1 MKIVIL
7 GAGKVG
13 SFVTS
18 DLSNEGHDIVVID
31 NDKAV
36 LDDLLATNDV
46 MGLLGDG
53 RDVDILIEAG
63 AKDCDLFIAVS
74 QSDDVNLIAS
84 TLAKKLGA
92 KNIIIRLRET
102 HYVKHK
108 KMIAQ
113 VTDAKSIINPEYIAA
128 KDIQRTLKYSHALN
142 VEGFF
147 KDRALMMELVIDE
160 GSDLDGRKI
169 SDLISYSENYH
180 TLIGIINSDGDVRI
194 PHGDDI
200 LKANDKIYV
209 IGEKQAV
216 DSFYR
221 HEQKGAYDINNVMVI
236 GAGNVSKYLVGLLL
250 QRGFKVT
257 VVEIDRKKAEEI
269 SQMHSGAVV
278 INADGSSPELLE
290 ELRIND
296 YDGLIALTGID
307 EENILISLL
316 AQRYGLDK
324 VIAKVNRTKLLKMT
338 GILDID
344 TTFAPKMAASDVI
357 NRFVRSKGN
366 ARGQSISSLYRLE
379 DEKVEV
385 IEFKAIEH
393 SKILDVSL
401 KDLKIR
407 DDSLVLAIE
416 HRERDGEI
424 EVPNGSSKISLGDS
438 VLVATTSHD
447 FKVLDDILEE
457 K

>member
-63 AKDCDLFIAVS
+63 AKDCDLFIAVTL
-74 QSDDVNLIAS
+74 SDDVNLIAS

-113 VTDAKSIINPEYIAA
+113 MTDAKSIINPEYIAA

-160 GSDLDGRKI
+160 GSDLDL
-169 SDLISYSENYH
+169 SLIH
-180 TLIGIINSDGDVRI
+180 I
-194 PHGDDI
+194 
-200 LKANDKIYV
+200 
-209 IGEKQAV
+209 
-216 DSFYR
+216 
-221 HEQKGAYDINNVMVI
+221 
-236 GAGNVSKYLVGLLL
+236 
-250 QRGFKVT
+250 
-257 VVEIDRKKAEEI
+257 
-269 SQMHSGAVV
+269 
-278 INADGSSPELLE
+278 
-290 ELRIND
+290 
-296 YDGLIALTGID
+296 
-307 EENILISLL
+307 
-316 AQRYGLDK
+316 
-324 VIAKVNRTKLLKMT
+324 
-338 GILDID
+338 
-344 TTFAPKMAASDVI
+344 
-357 NRFVRSKGN
+357 
-366 ARGQSISSLYRLE
+366 
-379 DEKVEV
+379 
-385 IEFKAIEH
+385 
-393 SKILDVSL
+393 
-401 KDLKIR
+401 
-407 DDSLVLAIE
+407 
-416 HRERDGEI
+416 
-424 EVPNGSSKISLGDS
+424 
-438 VLVATTSHD
+438 
-447 FKVLDDILEE
+447 
-457 K
+457 